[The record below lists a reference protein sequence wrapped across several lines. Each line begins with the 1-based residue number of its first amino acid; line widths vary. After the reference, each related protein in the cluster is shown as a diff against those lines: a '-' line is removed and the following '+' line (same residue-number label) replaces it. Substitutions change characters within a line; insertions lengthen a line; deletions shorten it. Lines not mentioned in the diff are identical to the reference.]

1 MKLLNILTISVL
13 TIFCASTL
21 NAEIYIWTDDK
32 GVKHYSDH
40 PPENVENYKVQTTP
54 QTNQQNEEAD
64 NKQPEAEQKQIQEF
78 IKDADENYEKQQRE
92 EKLKAEEA
100 EINRSPTQ
108 EEKIAAEKEKLE
120 RKIAELEEQPLEYF
134 GSQRN
139 KIARIGFYRYRL
151 EALLENPDKY
161 FKNPES
167 FEGNIKEPE

>member
-1 MKLLNILTISVL
+1 MKLLNILIISVL

-21 NAEIYIWTDDK
+21 NAEIYVWTDEK
-32 GVKHYSDH
+32 GVKHYSDQ
-40 PPENVENYKVQTTP
+40 PPENVENYEVQTVP
-54 QTNQQNEEAD
+54 QTNQHAEGAN

-78 IKDADENYEKQQRE
+78 IKDADENYETQQRE

-100 EINRSPTQ
+100 EKNRPPTQ

-120 RKIAELEEQPLEYF
+120 KTIAELEEQPLEYF

-151 EALLENPDKY
+151 EALQQDPDKY

-167 FEGNIKEPE
+167 FEGNIKEAD